1 MILDGEITDSKMSSF
16 STDFQTLIKH
26 VFYLWIQI
34 DLFEVL
40 LIGIG
45 AERNS

>member
-26 VFYLWIQI
+26 VFYLWII